1 MNTSDRVLVVDDE
14 PGLREV
20 LKITLQRQGYDVTCC
35 SDKTSAIAQLRA
47 ATDPYP
53 LVITDLVMPDGSG
66 MDVLAE
72 ARNHSD
78 QTQVIIVTAF
88 STVESAIEAMRH
100 GAYDFVTKPFSP
112 AEIAELANK
121 ALEKSSIVAENKRLK
136 AHLASI
142 QPPADDDFGSAPVM
156 KRVATLV
163 SKAAATRSTV
173 LITGPS
179 GTGKERVARQLH
191 NLSDRADGPF
201 LVINCGALPENL
213 MESELFG
220 HEKGAFTGAASAA
233 LGMFRDA
240 SGGTLL
246 LDEVGELPAS
256 LQVKLLRVLQEKK
269 VRPVGSSTERA
280 VDVRVLAAT
289 NRDVEAAVADESFRQ
304 DLYYRLNVIRIELP
318 PLREREGDV
327 RRLAVRFLARFSGEM
342 NRGAM
347 RIAPETMRALEVY
360 DFPGNIRELENMVER
375 AVALST
381 SAEIGVSDLPE
392 VVGGLATPGLPMVT
406 ALPESGCHLDAIL
419 ETAERHLVT
428 QALDR
433 TGGNRTQAAKLLG
446 ISFRSLRYRLAKH
459 GFADSDGPKSSVD
472 PASAAFADADEMDR
486 DIERDGSVS

>member
-35 SDKTSAIAQLRA
+35 ADKTSAIAQLRA

-121 ALEKSSIVAENKRLK
+121 ALEKSNIVAENKRLK

-142 QPPADDDFGSAPVM
+142 QPPADNDFGSAPVM
-156 KRVATLV
+156 KRVAALV

-220 HEKGAFTGAASAA
+220 HEKGSFTGAASAA

-240 SGGTLL
+240 NGGTLL

-256 LQVKLLRVLQEKK
+256 LQVKLLRVL
-269 VRPVGSSTERA
+269 
-280 VDVRVLAAT
+280 
-289 NRDVEAAVADESFRQ
+289 
-304 DLYYRLNVIRIELP
+304 
-318 PLREREGDV
+318 
-327 RRLAVRFLARFSGEM
+327 
-342 NRGAM
+342 
-347 RIAPETMRALEVY
+347 
-360 DFPGNIRELENMVER
+360 
-375 AVALST
+375 
-381 SAEIGVSDLPE
+381 
-392 VVGGLATPGLPMVT
+392 
-406 ALPESGCHLDAIL
+406 
-419 ETAERHLVT
+419 
-428 QALDR
+428 
-433 TGGNRTQAAKLLG
+433 
-446 ISFRSLRYRLAKH
+446 
-459 GFADSDGPKSSVD
+459 
-472 PASAAFADADEMDR
+472 
-486 DIERDGSVS
+486 